1 MIFRSNY
8 ENIHEGGIMDDK
20 IKILWLSPYPPVNS
34 DRTAGGHT
42 FRTYYNAFKND
53 EKFDVRLITK
63 CHYKQID
70 IIREQLSPFHGVQKK
85 IQRYTFKTHKYRI
98 STQLV
103 Q

>member
-1 MIFRSNY
+1 MY
-8 ENIHEGGIMDDK
+8 DK

-34 DRTAGGHT
+34 DRTAGGNT

-63 CHYKQID
+63 SHYKQID
-70 IIREQLSPFHGVQKK
+70 IIREQLSPFHVDFVY
-85 IQRYTFKTHKYRI
+85 RYTFKTHKYRI

-103 Q
+103 